1 MSYGHH
7 VEVGKQN
14 KTKHRGVL
22 IRAEETFGK
31 TEGTVAVRSRC
42 LFQKNTFFPRPQQR
56 DHSKGNMEHY
66 VHQVVLQIHTYDKLY
81 SITEGQ

>member
-1 MSYGHH
+1 M
-7 VEVGKQN
+7 EVGKQN

-56 DHSKGNMEHY
+56 DHTMG
-66 VHQVVLQIHTYDKLY
+66 
-81 SITEGQ
+81 